1 MDLKAY
7 LYPGWQQRIRPANP
21 RRFWMDDSPESFA
34 YRCLPLGI
42 AASNGWE
49 LLSPCGFEAW
59 WTGGKDVDAVKVA
72 VDPGFDDSLHPVAI
86 FGMGVVTFHVHALF
100 RTDPGW
106 NLWVSGPPN
115 DAKDGIAP
123 LTGLI
128 ETDWSP
134 YSFTM
139 NWRFT
144 RPDHRVRFEKD
155 EPFAFIMPV
164 ERNKLADVKP
174 TFLPID
180 DDPDFRAQYDKWS
193 KSRDAFNASIK
204 ANPPATPAE
213 KWQKLYY
220 RGVDSDGCP
229 RIKDH
234 QTKLRAPEF
243 RDKNGQLPGWNRDS
257 GKETVLQRPAAVAAP
272 ARIALSKRDWL
283 LDTQE
288 SLRSLSVAASALFK
302 RTETTSE
309 EFLDEYYATN
319 RPVILVGEIA
329 DWPALAKWTPEY
341 LRSLIGSAP
350 VEVQGGR
357 SSTPDYE
364 RYKDIGKAPMPFDA
378 FIDAVASGAGNDL
391 YLTAYNSASNIE
403 ALKPLFADVCALPK
417 FLTGDGDHPHR
428 MPWIGGAG
436 TFTPLHHDLTNN
448 LLIQVVGRKRIS
460 LIPAAEAPKMQ
471 NDKHVFSAWRD
482 IDKPDPEAL
491 KKGHTG
497 AIRRHVFDLE
507 PGEALFIPV
516 GWWHQV
522 EALDFS
528 VSLTATNFLWPND
541 AWKAYPA
548 D

>member
-7 LYPGWQQRIRPANP
+7 LYPGWRPRIRPANP
-21 RRFWMDDSPESFA
+21 RRYWMDASPESFA

-49 LLSPCGFEAW
+49 LLSPCGFEASW
-59 WTGGKDVDAVKVA
+59 NGSRAVNAVSISVDEDVPED
-72 VDPGFDDSLHPVAI
+72 LHPVAI
-86 FGMGVVTFHVHALF
+86 FGQGVLTFHVQALF

-144 RPDHRVRFEKD
+144 RPDHAIRFEKD
-155 EPFAFIMPV
+155 EPFAFIFPV
-164 ERNKLADVKP
+164 ERNQLAGVTP

-180 DDPDFRAQYDKWS
+180 DDPDLREQYDKWS
-193 KSRDAFNASIK
+193 KSRDAFNDWVSK
-204 ANPPATPAE
+204 NPPATPAE

-220 RGVDSDGCP
+220 RGVDADGCP
-229 RIKDH
+229 RVKDH

-243 RDKNGQLPGWNRDS
+243 RDKDAALPDWNRDS
-257 GKETVLQRPAAVAAP
+257 GKETVLQRPVAATVP
-272 ARIALSKRDWL
+272 AKIALAKRDWL

-302 RTETTSE
+302 RMETTSE
-309 EFLDEYYATN
+309 ELLDDYYATN

-329 DWPALAKWTPEY
+329 DWPALEKWTPDY
-341 LRSLIGSAP
+341 LKALIGSAP
-350 VEVQGGR
+350 VEVQSGR
-357 SSTPDYE
+357 TSNPDYE
-364 RYKDIGKAPMPFDA
+364 RQKDVGKAPMPFDA
-378 FIDAVASGAGNDL
+378 FIDAIAAGAGNDL
-391 YLTAYNSASNIE
+391 YLTAYNSASNVE
-403 ALKPLFADVCALPK
+403 ALRPLFADVRAMPK
-417 FLTGDGDHPHR
+417 FLTSEGDHPHG

-448 LLIQVVGRKRIS
+448 LLIQVVGRKRIT
-460 LIPAAEAPKMQ
+460 LVPAAEAMKMQ

-482 IDKPDPEAL
+482 LDNPDPEAL
-491 KKGHTG
+491 KRGSSG
-497 AIRRHVFDLE
+497 AIRRHVFELL

-522 EALDFS
+522 TALDFS

-541 AWKAYPA
+541 AWRAYPA